1 MWMGYNLDMSI
12 QELSKLEKQKE
23 LIGFYKT
30 MWTVVV
36 TVLVALLGWFAL
48 YDRSDTLAGLAL
60 ASIVSLLILLVWMH
74 FKVLILI
81 DQLGEMSWN

>member
-1 MWMGYNLDMSI
+1 MWMGYNLVMTI

-48 YDRSDTLAGLAL
+48 YDRSDALASLAL

-74 FKVLILI
+74 FKVLTLI
-81 DQLGEMSWN
+81 DQLGEMRWN

>member
-1 MWMGYNLDMSI
+1 MSMGYNLVMTI

-48 YDRSDTLAGLAL
+48 YDRSDALAGLAL
-60 ASIVSLLILLVWMH
+60 ASIVGLLILLVWMH
-74 FKVLILI
+74 FKVLTLI
-81 DQLGEMSWN
+81 DQLGEMRWN

>member
-1 MWMGYNLDMSI
+1 MTI

-36 TVLVALLGWFAL
+36 SVLAALLGWFAL
-48 YDRSDTLAGLAL
+48 YDRSDVMAGLAL
-60 ASIVSLLILLVWMH
+60 AAIASLLVLLVWIH
-74 FKVLILI
+74 FKVVQLIE
-81 DQLGEMSWN
+81 QLGDMKWS

>member
-1 MWMGYNLDMSI
+1 MWMGYNLVMTI

-48 YDRSDTLAGLAL
+48 YDRSDALAGLAL

-74 FKVLILI
+74 FKVLTLI
-81 DQLGEMSWN
+81 DQLGEMRWN